1 MDISIII
8 VNYRSWKPL
17 QNCLESL
24 LLINDS
30 EIVFEVIVIDNFSND
45 DQFTTFKNRFK
56 DYKFIQNN
64 INSGYSNGCNIGARK
79 AKGDYFLFLNP
90 DTVISETAL
99 NTLFYTYKKNPEI
112 GILSC
117 LQVNKKN
124 NFFNQKKV
132 FPTFLQLF
140 TVTKYLSKAVYQIKR
155 DSFFSTNKE
164 LFYPDWTTGALIFMS
179 RNWFEKA
186 GGWNEDYWLYFED
199 VDICKKVK
207 EQKGKIAV
215 TNKTSIFHEHG
226 GSSRINF
233 ETEYISR
240 TEVIISKHVYIKNN
254 FSSLS
259 KIPAQTFLIVF
270 TLLEKIILS
279 LLSLLFFSNIKIKT
293 NRYILKN
300 LCFYYFNALKKQTWL
315 SQRSVNYPKTNYA
328 K

>member
-24 LLINDS
+24 LLIDDS
-30 EIVFEVIVIDNFSND
+30 KIAFEVIIIDNFSND
-45 DQFTTFKNRFK
+45 EQFSIFKTRFK
-56 DYKFIQNN
+56 DYNFIENN
-64 INSGYSNGCNIGARK
+64 INSGYSNGCNIGSKK

-90 DTVISETAL
+90 DTIISETAL

-124 NFFNQKKV
+124 KFFNQKKV

-140 TVTKYLSKAVYQIKR
+140 TITKYLSKVVFQIKR
-155 DSFFSTNKE
+155 DSFFSANKE

-179 RNWFEKA
+179 RNWFEKV

-199 VDICKKVK
+199 VDLCKKVK

-233 ETEYISR
+233 ETEYSSR

-254 FSSLS
+254 FSNLS
-259 KIPAQTFLIVF
+259 KISAHTFLILF

-279 LLSLLFFSNIKIKT
+279 LLSLLLFSNIKLKT

-300 LCFYYFNALKKQTWL
+300 LCLYYSNAIVEHTWL
-315 SQRSVNYPKTNYA
+315 SQRSVNYQKTKYA

>member
-124 NFFNQKKV
+124 NLFNQKKV